1 MTTTNR
7 ANTNR
12 ANTKQYY
19 HARIAE
25 LGMTEQQA
33 QKAGIWH
40 DPETGDIL
48 LYAHR
53 FNGKTLN
60 IQPRGEKTR
69 PFTVRR
75 VHPDRIEQ
83 QLCRFKDGLTDKAP
97 VKYISEAGRAPVAY
111 PTPTAIAA
119 YQRKLEGGM
128 GVWIEGFAKAV
139 ALSNWGVEA
148 VGFGGL
154 SLYKL
159 DPETKDY
166 LKIRRL
172 DTIFVAYD
180 GDCLDVRADKETGQL
195 TSSRMNNFLRSAL
208 AFTKEL
214 FDFFAS
220 INHNAKIVW
229 VAVNPAND
237 AKGADDLLA
246 ASDRPDLVIKELLE
260 LKEGANW
267 TFTKLSATNYERKL
281 KERFSLSSAQR
292 FYEANKSEIGAN
304 TFSFAGLE
312 YRMSVGGLVM
322 VSDPYDV
329 SVDLIPLHVARYLS
343 DEQDALDGLLARRPR
358 LAIQADTGTGKTT
371 FMVGWA
377 KRTGTRLVI
386 VVPTIAQCNQ
396 LARDHDILA
405 VSGSTQPGRAEQCLA
420 AEIIVATYDTLGH
433 VPDLKTRALVV
444 DEAHNMVNQYGQVRG
459 EVKLF
464 RAQALSKVLRL
475 TSEAKQVVY
484 LSGTMPKALLH
495 VLDVP
500 LVAVCRVDSPDVRLH
515 LLTAR
520 NSKPKAIVETLASQL
535 VGDLNGDPSKVHFVL
550 LNDTKALNL
559 LRAEL
564 ANSGRLKANEIEV
577 FSRANYNA
585 GETSAMDDL
594 VERSEIRA
602 GIRLVLTTSIIAEG
616 VNIRNTNVGNVY
628 VAGVKCPDLIRQ
640 FVARF
645 REMGEV
651 DLFPIVAPE
660 KAPGHDFRGASKKY
674 IQYLTDVATMSA
686 RLVTDMIGE
695 GMIDDNDRTNLFP
708 HLCPDGQGN
717 YTVDHLAILATD
729 RDRMLAGAPTSYVIG
744 RLLDYDGFTLV
755 ATEQAPIDEDIV
767 TSLTDA
773 IEKRKRTRDAH
784 LASLRHELAS
794 APAPAIAALRV
805 RYKRAGDRNGVHNL
819 NRLAWPLI
827 DQVHDVDILA
837 WMSDH
842 HDALEF
848 KEVRELI
855 RRRAQ
860 LYFAGIEDG
869 DAGLALS
876 AHAWAKAWKQ
886 IKTHYRL
893 IVLNS
898 KPSSLPR
905 GLRLDLL
912 AMQAISCAVEHYLA
926 SSADRTIT
934 DKQLAELVR
943 DAIGRGDKRT
953 GLHRAPCLTQI
964 TVAKAVGLLE
974 ELFAV
979 SSARHGTH
987 KKLTIWQS
995 TGTFEGGGDFV
1006 GTSETLVAN
1015 PLRIND
1021 LLPPI

>member
-40 DPETGDIL
+40 DLNTGDIL
-48 LYAHR
+48 LYAHK
-53 FNGKTLN
+53 FDGKTLN

-75 VHPDRIEQ
+75 VHPDKLAQ

-97 VKYISEAGRAPVAY
+97 AKYISEAGRAPVAY
-111 PTPTAIAA
+111 PTPTAIVA
-119 YQRKLEGGM
+119 YQRKYEGGM
-128 GVWIEGFAKAV
+128 AAFIEGLFKAV

-148 VGFGGL
+148 VSFGGL

-159 DPETKDY
+159 DAGTRDY
-166 LKIRRL
+166 LKTRRQ
-172 DTIFVAYD
+172 DTILVAYD
-180 GDCLDVRADKETGQL
+180 GDWLDARIDKETGHL
-195 TSSRMNNFLRSAL
+195 TSSRTNNFLRSAQG
-208 AFTKEL
+208 FTKEL

-220 INHNAKIVW
+220 INHKAKIVW
-229 VAVNPAND
+229 VAVNPDND

-292 FYEANKSEIGAN
+292 FYQANKSEIGAN

-312 YRMSVGGLVM
+312 YRMALGGLVM

-329 SVDLIPLHVARYLS
+329 SVDLIPLTVSRYLS
-343 DEQDALDGLLARRPR
+343 DQQPALDGLLTRRHN
-358 LAIQADTGTGKTT
+358 LAIQSDTGTGKTT
-371 FMVGWA
+371 FMVDWA

-405 VSGSTQPGRAEQCLA
+405 VSGSAQPGRAEQCLA

-444 DEAHNMVNQYGQVRG
+444 DEAHNLVNQYGQVRG

-475 TSEAKQVVY
+475 TGDAKQVVY

-535 VGDLNGDPSKVHFVL
+535 VGDLEGDSSKVHFVL
-550 LNDTKALNL
+550 LNDTKVLNL

-564 ANSGRLKANEIEV
+564 VDSGRLKANDIEV
-577 FSRANYNA
+577 LSRANYNA

-651 DLFPIVAPE
+651 DLLSIMAPE
-660 KAPGHDFRGASKKY
+660 KAPGHDFKGASKKY

-686 RLVTDMIGE
+686 RLATDMIGE

-744 RLLDYDGFTLV
+744 RLLDYDGFTL
-755 ATEQAPIDEDIV
+755 AAAEQAPIDEDIV

-773 IEKRKRTRDAH
+773 IEQRKHTRDAH
-784 LASLRHELAS
+784 LASLRPELAS
-794 APAPAIAALRV
+794 APGKAIAALQV
-805 RYKRAGDRNGVHNL
+805 RYKRAGDRNGVNNL

-827 DQVHDVDILA
+827 DQVHDMDVLA
-837 WMSDH
+837 WVAAH
-842 HDALEF
+842 QDALEF

-855 RRRAQ
+855 RRSAQ
-860 LYFAGIEDG
+860 LEFAGIEDKE
-869 DAGLALS
+869 AGLALS
-876 AHAWAKAWKQ
+876 SQRWAKSWKQ
-886 IKTHYRL
+886 IKTHYWL
-893 IVLNS
+893 IVLNT
-898 KPSSLPR
+898 KPSSLPA
-905 GLRLDLL
+905 GKRLDLL
-912 AMQAISCAVEHYLA
+912 AKQAIRNNVEHYLA
-926 SSADRTIT
+926 SKADRTISC
-934 DKQLAELVR
+934 KQLAELIR

-974 ELFAV
+974 ELFVV

-987 KKLTIWQS
+987 RILTIGQS
-995 TGTFEGGGDFV
+995 TGTFEGEGNFV
-1006 GTSETLVAN
+1006 GTCKTLAAN